1 MGALNVRQRNFA
13 RLAAQG
19 KKLVEAHELAYG
31 NGKGKRKTK
40 AEDASKLAARPEVKA
55 AIAEYE
61 AQFAEALAPIED
73 WRALRLEMLQ
83 NIRQLAHFAK
93 DERVRYTA
101 STHLQGYADERE
113 KAEEQRRNR
122 SPITIDGLIHEI
134 RQLDAPEPTVELE
147 PAASAQDEQNGELE
161 AAEAAVENRP
171 KPSQKSDSD

>member
-1 MGALNVRQRNFA
+1 MTVNQRNFA

-19 KKLVEAHELAYG
+19 KKLVEAHELVYG
-31 NGKGKRKTK
+31 KNNGKRKTRH
-40 AEDASKLAARPEVKA
+40 EDASKLAAKPEVKA

-61 AQFAEALAPIED
+61 AKFAETLAPIED
-73 WRALRLEMLQ
+73 WRALKIEMLQ
-83 NIRQLAHFAK
+83 NIRHLAHFAT

-113 KAEEQRRNR
+113 RQEEQRRNR

-134 RQLDAPEPTVELE
+134 RQLDAPTETVELE
-147 PAASAQDEQNGELE
+147 AVESAQE
-161 AAEAAVENRP
+161 AAPADVENRP